1 MQSHSKHANSKNRGE
16 VGAEEK
22 RPPPT
27 KEVDRN
33 KKVGPY
39 RMLPLQRAAP
49 NESAHSTTFYRA
61 QKRATNPDRPPDP
74 PRVVHCG
81 SRATGDLQQ
90 CMLAANDH
98 DQSHRQHVWTVPGMG
113 WLVPYPDTAKLL
125 TCIEQVHS
133 RNRGQP
139 ILFDHEQNPH

>member
-49 NESAHSTTFYRA
+49 NESAHSTFYRA

-90 CMLAANDH
+90 CILAANDQPH
-98 DQSHRQHVWTVPGMG
+98 KQPCVDGSRDGVVGTLPGHG
-113 WLVPYPDTAKLL
+113 EKLL
-125 TCIEQVHS
+125 TCIEQVT
-133 RNRGQP
+133 
-139 ILFDHEQNPH
+139 F